1 MLADGSKLPRL
12 PGKSSADCVEFMFP
26 IERGNSPKV
35 TTMYELR
42 AASNSLVLEQ
52 GDSDSEVEEAEAEV
66 AALEAMVVEAK
77 KKVETAKRRKFDGIE
92 IPTTA
97 RPADKGKQPVRFAN
111 QVAGPS
117 NGNGEN
123 RKKDNGPQYRLQSPA
138 EDQALKQSVI
148 DKVLEAK
155 IAMSV

>member
-1 MLADGSKLPRL
+1 
-12 PGKSSADCVEFMFP
+12 MFP
-26 IERGNSPKV
+26 IGRGNSPKV

-97 RPADKGKQPVRFAN
+97 
-111 QVAGPS
+111 
-117 NGNGEN
+117 
-123 RKKDNGPQYRLQSPA
+123 L
-138 EDQALKQSVI
+138 
-148 DKVLEAK
+148 
-155 IAMSV
+155 